1 MQLNEYNRF
10 LNTVSNEKRLK
21 IIDLLRNGPKRVT
34 EIYKAL
40 GFEQSTASRHLI
52 CLQKCGFVF
61 VKPNGQERI
70 YSLNKQTILP
80 LLKLIDKHTHKY
92 CKDLCEC
99 EENVKQNKEILSY
112 ARNV

>member
-10 LNTVSNEKRLK
+10 LNTLSNDKRLR
-21 IIDLLRNGPKRVT
+21 IIDFLRKGPKRVT

-40 GFEQSTASRHLI
+40 GFEQSTTSRHLR
-52 CLQKCGFVF
+52 CLEKCGFVF
-61 VKPNGQERI
+61 AKPNGQERV

-80 LLKLIDKHTHKY
+80 LLKLIDKHTHRY
-92 CKDLCEC
+92 CKNLCEC
-99 EENVKQNKEILSY
+99 EENIMNNKEAPAY